1 MRHVHSNFQSE
12 FSTECDLVFPLS
24 VSSILPFLK
33 VKYLYRHEILVQV
46 GLLKRRWEKKN
57 DSNYDGNST
66 ARHCLS
72 GTYEISRRWIFVGLS
87 VQGWRKLV
95 SFGISRPEV
104 SEGCCACFLDSR
116 SSWGKYQEYFLGV
129 KMAVAKG
136 WQPYLL
142 HVPIVLKSGSLNL
155 LEPPG
160 PVQACNRIALPCLFP
175 GDQSAGVWCWPHAPS
190 SAEVKERVELYLYSS
205 SGSSWPFYHRGESLN
220 NLVF

>member
-1 MRHVHSNFQSE
+1 MGTLSLSGHAVAQLVEALRYKPEGRGFASRWCHWNFSL
-12 FSTECDLVFPLS
+12 T
-24 VSSILPFLK
+24 LPFRPHCSPG
-33 VKYLYRHEILVQV
+33 V
-46 GLLKRRWEKKN
+46 
-57 DSNYDGNST
+57 DSASNRN
-66 ARHCLS
+66 
-72 GTYEISRRWIFVGLS
+72 E
-87 VQGWRKLV
+87 
-95 SFGISRPEV
+95 
-104 SEGCCACFLDSR
+104 
-116 SSWGKYQEYFLGV
+116 YQEYFLGV